1 VSNALK
7 TERLKLGLTQ
17 NNVAVQLGIS
27 PITYQRYESNKRIPD
42 VQVAIS
48 LARIL
53 NTNVE
58 SIFTP

>member
-1 VSNALK
+1 MSNALK
-7 TERLKLGLTQ
+7 IERLKMGLTQ
-17 NNVAVQLGIS
+17 NDVAEQLGIS

-42 VQVAIS
+42 VQIAIN

>member
-1 VSNALK
+1 VSNDLK
-7 TERLKLGLTQ
+7 TERLKMGLTQ
-17 NNVAVQLGIS
+17 NDVAKQLGIS

-42 VQVAIS
+42 VQIAIN
-48 LARIL
+48 LARIY

>member
-1 VSNALK
+1 MSNDLK
-7 TERLKLGLTQ
+7 TERLKMGLTQ
-17 NNVAVQLGIS
+17 NDVAKQLGIS

-42 VQVAIS
+42 VQIAIN
-48 LARIL
+48 LARIY